1 MVKAVYEIT
10 GEELSDKEIKGV
22 IAGCLDEIT
31 CRHTTNLHGDKYSSK
46 ELRVVVNTFISTNVR
61 DPSAMQIGSLEA
73 GEGSKKMKERTT
85 SRASSMPSKEKARA
99 NVLTAVARA
108 TSRQTALHLRS
119 LKEEEKGLQE
129 KEEKIGRKEATKE
142 KEAAKAAKDQ

>member
-1 MVKAVYEIT
+1 MAKAVYEIT

-46 ELRVVVNTFISTNVR
+46 ELRVVVNTFISTNIR

-73 GEGSKKMKERTT
+73 GEGKPED
-85 SRASSMPSKEKARA
+85 
-99 NVLTAVARA
+99 
-108 TSRQTALHLRS
+108 
-119 LKEEEKGLQE
+119 E
-129 KEEKIGRKEATKE
+129 KEDSIEG
-142 KEAAKAAKDQ
+142 